1 MATRSDTDQRT
12 EQPTRER
19 LAEARRTG
27 QVARSADLTGAAVI
41 LAAVVSLWLGGR
53 VLLDALVE
61 MIAGM
66 LSFAPSRPAASDAV
80 GAGIWSAAEPVM
92 WIAICFCG
100 VMMLGA
106 VLAGVAQVGL
116 LVSSEATKPRMD
128 RLSPAQGLGR
138 VFSSRGL
145 VRAMLALAKIAAVG
159 FVAWITIAD
168 QLPQIAADCGLSL
181 KAQWSG
187 AWTMLGQIAWR
198 VVLVLGVLGVID
210 WAWQWRRN
218 RLDLMMTRRE
228 VLDDL
233 RKTQGDP
240 LVRAKLRG
248 AGQADV
254 QNSLEHAGDEL

>member
-1 MATRSDTDQRT
+1 M
-12 EQPTRER
+12 
-19 LAEARRTG
+19 
-27 QVARSADLTGAAVI
+27 TGAAVI
-41 LAAVVSLWLGGR
+41 LAAVVSLWLGGG
-53 VLLDALVE
+53 VLLDALTE

-66 LSFAPSRPAASDAV
+66 LSFAPSAPGASDA
-80 GAGIWSAAEPVM
+80 AGVAIWSAAGPVM
-92 WIAICFCG
+92 WIAVCFCG

-106 VLAGVAQVGL
+106 VIAGVAQVGL
-116 LVSSEATKPRMD
+116 LASSETTKPRMD
-128 RLSPAQGLGR
+128 RLSPGQGLRR

-145 VRAMLALAKIAAVG
+145 VRAMLAIAKIAAVG

-187 AWTMLGQIAWR
+187 AWMMLGQMAWR
-198 VVLVLGVLGVID
+198 VLLVLGVLGAID

-218 RLDLMMTRRE
+218 RQDLMMTRRE

-240 LVRAKLRG
+240 LVRAKLRK
-248 AGQADV
+248 AGQVDV
-254 QNSLEHAGDEL
+254 QNSLQQAGDES